1 MCRRLR
7 GRPQLKRRSLGGVRT
22 PVLQGKPK
30 RKILRELAGIAYERE
45 LRKALLDLH
54 DQFHGWLKDRMDA
67 FALSDAIHTFH
78 DGAARDLYVFYTR
91 GRPEM
96 QVARAVA
103 HGVLQRDEV
112 PPPILDELK
121 SFIEFFQE
129 DSPGDFENDAV

>member
-1 MCRRLR
+1 
-7 GRPQLKRRSLGGVRT
+7 
-22 PVLQGKPK
+22 
-30 RKILRELAGIAYERE
+30 
-45 LRKALLDLH
+45 
-54 DQFHGWLKDRMDA
+54 MDA